1 MKKEIFITGI
11 GTDVGKT
18 LASAIL
24 CRTMN
29 AAYWKP
35 IQSGTTIGSDKHTIR
50 ELAGEDIQIFK
61 EIYALEEPLS
71 PHTAARLEN
80 VDIDIQKLTIPEHS
94 GTLIIEGA
102 GGLMVPI
109 TRDFLYAEWLK
120 TQQIPTILVSRHY
133 LGSINHTLLSL
144 ELMKNLGLKLL
155 GVLFIGHDN
164 DNNEA
169 LICERYAVRN
179 LGNIPETK
187 ILNSDFVELTAKS
200 LVEYWK
206 LNHYHFLLEA

>member
-1 MKKEIFITGI
+1 MKKQIFITGI

-18 LASAIL
+18 VASAIL
-24 CRTMN
+24 CRALN

-35 IQSGTTIGSDKHTIR
+35 IQSGTTIGSDKHTIH
-50 ELAGEDIQIFK
+50 ELAGEDIQIFP
-61 EIYALEEPLS
+61 EIYALEAPLS
-71 PHTAARLEN
+71 PHTAARIEQVGL
-80 VDIDIQKLTIPEHS
+80 DIEQLTIPKHA
-94 GTLIIEGA
+94 GKLIIEGA

-109 TRDFLYAEWLK
+109 TRHYLYSDWL
-120 TQQIPTILVSRHY
+120 QAQNLPTILVSRHY

-144 ELMKNLGLKLL
+144 DLLRKLNIEVL
-155 GVLFIGHDN
+155 GVLFVGEDN

-200 LVEYWK
+200 LIKYWK
-206 LNHYHFLLEA
+206 SNHYHFLLEA

>member
-18 LASAIL
+18 VASAIL
-24 CRTMN
+24 CRALN

-35 IQSGTTIGSDKHTIR
+35 IQSGTTIGSDTQTIH
-50 ELAGEDIQIFK
+50 ELAGADIQILK
-61 EIYALEEPLS
+61 EIYALEAPLS
-71 PHTAARLEN
+71 PHTAARIEQ
-80 VDIDIQKLTIPEHS
+80 VDINIEQLTIPEHS

-109 TRDFLYAEWLK
+109 TRNFLYTDWLK

-144 ELMKNLGLKLL
+144 ELMKNLGLELL

-169 LICERYAVRN
+169 LICERYGVRN
-179 LGNIPETK
+179 LGNIPETERLDEQFIIESSNNIVK
-187 ILNSDFVELTAKS
+187 H
-200 LVEYWK
+200 WK
-206 LNHYHFLLEA
+206 TNNYNFLLEV

>member
-1 MKKEIFITGI
+1 MKKEIFVSGI

-18 LASAIL
+18 VASAIL
-24 CRTMN
+24 CRALN

-35 IQSGTTIGSDKHTIR
+35 IQSGTTIGSDKHTIH
-50 ELAGEDIQIFK
+50 ELAGDDIQIFK
-61 EIYALEEPLS
+61 EIYALETPLS

-80 VDIDIQKLTIPEHS
+80 VDIDIEQITIPEHT

-109 TRDFLYAEWLK
+109 TRNFLYADWLK

-144 ELMKNLGLKLL
+144 ELMKNLGLELL

-164 DNNEA
+164 DNNES
-169 LICERYAVRN
+169 LICERYGVRN

-187 ILNSDFVELTAKS
+187 KLDKQFIIESSKN
-200 LVEYWK
+200 LVKYWK
-206 LNHYHFLLEA
+206 TNNYNFLLEV

>member
-1 MKKEIFITGI
+1 MKKEIFVTGI

-18 LASAIL
+18 VTSAIL
-24 CRTMN
+24 CRALN

-35 IQSGTTIGSDKHTIR
+35 IQSGTTIGSDKHTIHAL
-50 ELAGEDIQIFK
+50 EGEDIQIFK

-71 PHTAARLEN
+71 PHTAARLEK
-80 VDIDIQKLTIPEHS
+80 VDIDIQKLIIPEHS

-109 TRDFLYAEWLK
+109 TRDFLYADWLK

-144 ELMKNLGLKLL
+144 ELMKNLGLELL

-164 DNNEA
+164 DNNES
-169 LICERYAVRN
+169 LICDRYGVRN
-179 LGNIPETK
+179 LGNIPKTEK
-187 ILNSDFVELTAKS
+187 LDEQFIIESSNNLMKH
-200 LVEYWK
+200 WK
-206 LNHYHFLLEA
+206 TNNYNFLLEV